1 MKTFYS
7 ILYINLNA
15 ILNEKIAIGLFM
27 SNGKSYSFKYSLE
40 KLNAIKGMMDKE
52 AYSFAKKYFHSLENE
67 ISNIDTNLEINFT
80 YSLEK
85 FSERYMSYLSRYA
98 NNLIQFSEPK
108 KIDIEPNE
116 LNFNKLFE
124 KFIFKSSVVEK
135 VDNRTYLLNIVNKKL
150 YTQIE
155 NHVNIDQEITNQEIE
170 NIIVPITLN
179 FIGIN
184 GLPVTGQSINFEKQH
199 HYLENDISRYISL
212 TKAIEMDGKKG
223 KYFVLGQEPSVSNIN
238 NHHLWKDLRNAK
250 IFDYVDV
257 SETERITDYII
268 KNEVKPYFEK

>member
-27 SNGKSYSFKYSLE
+27 SNGKSYFFKYSLE
-40 KLNAIKGMMDKE
+40 KLNAIRGMMDKE
-52 AYSFAKKYFHSLENE
+52 AYSFVKKYFHSLENE
-67 ISNIDTNLEINFT
+67 ISNINSNLEINFT
-80 YSLEK
+80 NSLEK

-98 NNLIQFSEPK
+98 NNLIQFSEPQ
-108 KIDIEPNE
+108 KIDIESNK
-116 LNFNKLFE
+116 LNFYKLYE
-124 KFIFKSSVVEK
+124 KFIFKISVVEK
-135 VDNRTYLLNIVNKKL
+135 FENNKDILDIVNKKL

-155 NHVNIDQEITNQEIE
+155 SYVNIDQEITNQEIK

-212 TKAIEMDGKKG
+212 TKAIEMNGKKG
-223 KYFVLGQEPSVSNIN
+223 KYFVLGQEPSKSNIN
-238 NHHLWKDLRNAK
+238 NHHLWKDLRNVK
-250 IFDYVDV
+250 IFDYVDI
-257 SETERITDYII
+257 SETENITDYII